1 MNNVVSLENK
11 KIPLQFVIN
20 LNGSDITDSG
30 NIYNNNV
37 NAVYFCGLMG
47 YHKVKIVRFQVI
59 RDIGKVDYNPLAL
72 ALVSPVFQQKGN
84 FQYPVMIT
92 NPKTLL
98 DGGGVPIPPPEAGYV
113 SPVYQM
119 TSVSDDCE
127 YIYNFSNNF
136 PLYIGDI
143 FTGYQTDKTFFNF
156 KDPKYSLI
164 AVLNLSVEK
173 M

>member
-20 LNGSDITDSG
+20 LNSTLVTDGG
-30 NIYNNNV
+30 NTFNNDV

-59 RDIGKVDYNPLAL
+59 RNLGNVDYNPLAL

-92 NPKTLL
+92 NPKTLVNTAL
-98 DGGGVPIPPPEAGYV
+98 VPPADLVGYV

-127 YIYNFSNNF
+127 YIYDFSNNF
-136 PLYIGDI
+136 PLYIADI
-143 FTGYQTDKTFFNF
+143 FAGYQSNNTFFKF
-156 KDPKYSLI
+156 QDPPYSLL

-173 M
+173 I